1 MSWTDLIN
9 GTFELLAG
17 GFFYLSVRR
26 IQRDKKVQGVH
37 VGTVLFSSLWGL
49 WNLPFYWALE
59 QWLSL
64 TGAVIL
70 AVINTW
76 YLVLVVHYEDWTKNP
91 SMQRVIAYAGSY
103 AFWKTPPPVPSRDEE
118 NPDL

>member
-1 MSWTDLIN
+1 VSWTDLIN

-37 VGTVLFSSLWGL
+37 WATLAFSSVWGL

-64 TGAVIL
+64 LGAVIL
-70 AVINTW
+70 AVVNTW
-76 YLVLVVHYEDWTKNP
+76 YLVLVLKFADPEDRPKFKW
-91 SMQRVIAYAGSY
+91 R
-103 AFWKTPPPVPSRDEE
+103 KTTGPLP
-118 NPDL
+118 